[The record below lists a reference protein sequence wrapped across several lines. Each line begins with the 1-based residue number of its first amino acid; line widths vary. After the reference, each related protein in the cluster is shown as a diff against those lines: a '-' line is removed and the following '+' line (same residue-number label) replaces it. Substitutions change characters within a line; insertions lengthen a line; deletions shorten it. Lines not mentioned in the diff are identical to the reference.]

1 MFQTLI
7 DPAFLAAENGGTPV
21 LDLNFAALK
30 SLDSRITF
38 TRGSS
43 GTYLDS
49 SGILQTAGSGVA
61 RFTHDPVTL
70 RSLGLL
76 IEGSRTNLITYSE
89 AINNAAWTHVGGT
102 HNANQAT
109 APSGE
114 LTADLFTENSAA
126 STQHRLFQIPTVAI
140 GTTYTV
146 SVFVKRASG
155 SRQFALTLTTTTAV
169 ARVYFNLDTGTVGTV
184 VAGSGTITA
193 YPNGWYRCTATGV
206 ADGLT
211 GTTFLQM
218 CNGTTSGS
226 ETYTGDGTSGLY
238 IWGAQVEAGAFPT
251 SYIATTSATVQR
263 SAEVATMT
271 GTNFS
276 SWYNQSQGTIALDAA
291 QGFSI
296 PASTFVNPFY
306 ISSSSSAERFTSYNT
321 NISSQNAAS
330 IQAGTSGSVFAE
342 FQLTGNLGNGS
353 YKLAA
358 SYSAASVVGSVNGNT
373 AGSDVTV
380 SAFSP
385 DRITFGT
392 NVSLSSIS
400 FFNGTIARF
409 RYFNRA
415 LATSV
420 QAIST

>member
-43 GTYLDS
+43 GTYVDS
-49 SGILQTAGSGVA
+49 SGLVQTASSNVA
-61 RFTHDPVTL
+61 RFTHDPVTG

-89 AINNAAWTHVGGT
+89 QINNAAWIHVGGT
-102 HNANQAT
+102 HTANQTT

-126 STQHRLFQIPTVAI
+126 STQHRLFQIPTVAN
-140 GTTYTV
+140 GTTYTF

-155 SRQFALTLTTTTAV
+155 SRQFSIILNTGTVV

-206 ADGLT
+206 SGGLT

-226 ETYTGDGTSGLY
+226 ETYSGDGTSGLY
-238 IWGAQVEAGAFPT
+238 IWGAQLEAGEFPT

-263 SAEVATMT
+263 AADVAQMT

-276 SWYNQSQGTIALDAA
+276 SWFSQNNGTFSVEFIAPPNASADRRLL
-291 QGFSI
+291 SI
-296 PASTFVNPFY
+296 GPSPASLDLVYQYTRN
-306 ISSSSSAERFTSYNT
+306 ISIDNTIVASLLQSSNTATVGSLSKAIGVFKSGDYAVCLNGGIVATSSASNTITADSLTIGSYAGGT
-321 NISSQNAAS
+321 AYLSGNISRLRYYRVRLPNA
-330 IQAGTSGSVFAE
+330 
-342 FQLTGNLGNGS
+342 
-353 YKLAA
+353 
-358 SYSAASVVGSVNGNT
+358 
-373 AGSDVTV
+373 
-380 SAFSP
+380 
-385 DRITFGT
+385 
-392 NVSLSSIS
+392 SL
-400 FFNGTIARF
+400 
-409 RYFNRA
+409 
-415 LATSV
+415 
-420 QAIST
+420 QAITT